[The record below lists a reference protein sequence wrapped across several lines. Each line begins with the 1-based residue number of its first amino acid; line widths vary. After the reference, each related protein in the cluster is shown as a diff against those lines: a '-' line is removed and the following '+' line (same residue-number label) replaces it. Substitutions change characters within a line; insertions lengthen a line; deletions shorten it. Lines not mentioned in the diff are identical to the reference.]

1 MSDGLALGIGWWIF
15 LAMLA
20 ALAFTVLR
28 KRS

>member
-1 MSDGLALGIGWWIF
+1 MSDGWALGIAWWIF

>member
-1 MSDGLALGIGWWIF
+1 MSDGWALGIAWWIF

-20 ALAFTVLR
+20 ALAYLVLR